1 MVFWKKIL
9 LLPPFL
15 VKKGKKTS
23 VFEDKCFLSKM
34 FSQIKMQA
42 ATNWPS
48 HLKKHQ
54 TFIFF
59 SNDKVNAIF
68 KNYIFRDF

>member
-1 MVFWKKIL
+1 MHLYGKPFGGVLEKKS
-9 LLPPFL
+9 FTSSFS
-15 VKKGKKTS
+15 GKKKEKKPS
-23 VFEDKCFLSKM
+23 VFEDKCFLCKM

-54 TFIFF
+54 TFKFF
-59 SNDKVNAIF
+59 QTT
-68 KNYIFRDF
+68 DF